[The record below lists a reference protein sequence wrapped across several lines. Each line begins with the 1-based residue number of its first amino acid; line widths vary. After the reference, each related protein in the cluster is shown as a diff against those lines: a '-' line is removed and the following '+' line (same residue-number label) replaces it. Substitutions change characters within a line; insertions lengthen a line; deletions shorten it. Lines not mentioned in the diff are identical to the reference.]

1 MNNTP
6 CHSLEDCGCLEL
18 GHVDVLKWD
27 NIAIEC
33 MSEMGNG
40 RVYVSIGMLAAVV
53 FPL

>member
-6 CHSLEDCGCLEL
+6 YRWLEHGGCMIRT
-18 GHVDVLKWD
+18 GD
-27 NIAIEC
+27 
-33 MSEMGNG
+33 G